1 VDIVFDVNVLVSS
14 LIGRGKPRQLWL
26 MAVRREFQLI
36 LSRRIVE
43 EFVEVIGRKK
53 FQRYLAERD
62 VRDFLEALG
71 TTAKI
76 VRTRSRFRVI
86 REDPE
91 DNTIL
96 AAAYDARADYAV
108 SGDGHLLGLKEFEG
122 TRIVTVG
129 RMLEILRS
137 YPRRPRSI
145 LD

>member
-53 FQRYLAERD
+53 FQRYLGERD
-62 VRDFLEALG
+62 VRDFLDALSS
-71 TTAKI
+71 TAKI
-76 VRTRSRFRVI
+76 VRARSRFRVI

-96 AAAYDARADYAV
+96 ALAYDARSARAGGP
-108 SGDGHLLGLKEFEG
+108 SFWC
-122 TRIVTVG
+122 T
-129 RMLEILRS
+129 
-137 YPRRPRSI
+137 
-145 LD
+145 LDLFNIC

>member
-1 VDIVFDVNVLVSS
+1 MDVVFDVNVLVSS

-26 MAVRREFQLI
+26 MAVRGEFQLI
-36 LSRRIVE
+36 VSRRIVE

-53 FQRYLAERD
+53 FQRYLGERD
-62 VRDFLEALG
+62 VRDFLDALSS
-71 TTAKI
+71 TAKI

-96 AAAYDARADYAV
+96 AVAYDARADYAV

-137 YPRRPRSI
+137 YPRSS
-145 LD
+145 